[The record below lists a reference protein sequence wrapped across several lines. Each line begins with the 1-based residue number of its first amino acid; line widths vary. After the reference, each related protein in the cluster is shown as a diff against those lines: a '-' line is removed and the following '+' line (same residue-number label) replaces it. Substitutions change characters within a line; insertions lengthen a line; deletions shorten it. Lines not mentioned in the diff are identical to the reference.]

1 MQELFDAYDPVP
13 IKSNPGIRSDLF
25 QRSPSKALLTDFFG
39 GVAQAEP
46 IPPAEVQASHKIA
59 SVRSKKGTEKDEEK
73 EKERQEKR
81 KDRGVSFG
89 RKKNEVK
96 VNEEVKEVV
105 KETVPEEVKKE
116 EAEGHAQVQNTTN
129 VQVPAGTPFDF
140 KLGVDA
146 PVRAWAGLVAVAGW
160 LVLTSWSR

>member
-25 QRSPSKALLTDFFG
+25 QRSPSKTLLTDFFG
-39 GVAQAEP
+39 GIAQAEP
-46 IPPAEVQASHKIA
+46 ISPAEVEASHKFAI
-59 SVRSKKGTEKDEEK
+59 VRSKRGTEKDEEK
-73 EKERQEKR
+73 EKASQEKR
-81 KDRGVSFG
+81 KGRGVNFG
-89 RKKNEVK
+89 RKKKEVE

-105 KETVPEEVKKE
+105 KEHVTEEMRNE
-116 EAEGHAQVQNTTN
+116 EADVHAQVQNVTS
-129 VQVPAGTPFDF
+129 VQVSANNPFDF

-146 PVRAWAGLVAVAGW
+146 PLRAWAGLVAVAGW